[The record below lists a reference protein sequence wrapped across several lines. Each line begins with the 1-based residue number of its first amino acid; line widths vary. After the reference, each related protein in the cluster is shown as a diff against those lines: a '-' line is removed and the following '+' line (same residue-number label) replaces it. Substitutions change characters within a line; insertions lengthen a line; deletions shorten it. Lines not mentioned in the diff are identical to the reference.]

1 MIVLQKKQM
10 EDIVKFAKDNLPN
23 EVCGLISGIK
33 NGQKS
38 IVEKIYFLT
47 NMDHSSEHFSMNI
60 KEQFDAIR
68 DMRQFGYILL
78 GNFHSHPSSPARP
91 SDEDK
96 RLAFDAALSYLILSL
111 ADKRPILKSFKI
123 ENKISSEELVT
134 IL

>member
-23 EVCGLISGIK
+23 EACGLISGIK

-60 KEQFDAIR
+60 KEQFDAVK
-68 DMRQFGYILL
+68 DMRQFGYTLL
-78 GNFHSHPSSPARP
+78 GNFHSHPSSLARP

-111 ADKRPILKSFKI
+111 ADERPILKSFKI